1 VRSRVVSGVAANPKG
16 RVVEDRKEEE
26 EEEASA
32 EEEEVAAAAASVE
45 VRTGMGEMRW

>member
-32 EEEEVAAAAASVE
+32 EEEEVAAAASVE

>member
-26 EEEASA
+26 EE
-32 EEEEVAAAAASVE
+32 VAAAASGE
-45 VRTGMGEMRW
+45 VRTGMGEMGW

>member
-1 VRSRVVSGVAANPKG
+1 MRSRVVSGVAANPKG

-26 EEEASA
+26 EEE
-32 EEEEVAAAAASVE
+32 EEEGKEEVVVAAASVE

>member
-26 EEEASA
+26 A
-32 EEEEVAAAAASVE
+32 EEEEEEEVVAAASVE
-45 VRTGMGEMRW
+45 VGTGMGEMRW

>member
-1 VRSRVVSGVAANPKG
+1 MRSRVVSGVAANPKG

-26 EEEASA
+26 EEG
-32 EEEEVAAAAASVE
+32 AAAAASVE

>member
-26 EEEASA
+26 RSRR
-32 EEEEVAAAAASVE
+32 SSSSS
-45 VRTGMGEMRW
+45 

>member
-26 EEEASA
+26 EE
-32 EEEEVAAAAASVE
+32 VAAAASGE

>member
-26 EEEASA
+26 EEG
-32 EEEEVAAAAASVE
+32 AAAAASVE

>member
-1 VRSRVVSGVAANPKG
+1 MRSRVVSGVAANPKG
-16 RVVEDRKEEE
+16 RVVEDRKE

>member
-16 RVVEDRKEEE
+16 RVVEDRKE

>member
-1 VRSRVVSGVAANPKG
+1 MRSRVVSGVAANPKG

-26 EEEASA
+26 EE
-32 EEEEVAAAAASVE
+32 VAAAASGE

>member
-1 VRSRVVSGVAANPKG
+1 MRSRVVSGVAANPKG